1 METTKIAV
9 PLADRI
15 SLKEKIGYSLGD
27 AASNLYWKTFE
38 WFLLFFYTDIF
49 GISAAAVGT
58 MLLVT
63 RVADAVADPVIEPG
77 HAGDISGHF
86 CCGAPYRLP
95 RLAC

>member
-1 METTKIAV
+1 VETTKLVV
-9 PLADRI
+9 PFADRI

-63 RVADAVADPVIEPG
+63 RFADAGHQQHGADG
-77 HAGDISGHF
+77 GG
-86 CCGAPYRLP
+86 
-95 RLAC
+95 